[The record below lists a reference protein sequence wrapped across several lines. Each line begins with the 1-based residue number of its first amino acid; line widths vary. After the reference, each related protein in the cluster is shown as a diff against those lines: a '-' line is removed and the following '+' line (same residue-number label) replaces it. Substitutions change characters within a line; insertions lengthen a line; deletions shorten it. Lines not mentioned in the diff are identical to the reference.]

1 MFYQLNKR
9 PFIPILLLSIL
20 GCAGSNKVLLTKS
33 WYEEPAEVWEE
44 ALPLGNGRL
53 GAMVFGHP
61 SNNGSS

>member
-9 PFIPILLLSIL
+9 PFIPILLFSIL
-20 GCAGSNKVLLTKS
+20 GCAGSNKSTPNQIL

-61 SNNGSS
+61 FQ

>member
-20 GCAGSNKVLLTKS
+20 GCAGSNKSTPNQIL

-44 ALPLGNGRL
+44 ALPLKRQIGCDG
-53 GAMVFGHP
+53 FWP
-61 SNNGSS
+61 PFQ